1 MMFENEKAT
10 ILKIEEDYIRQKS
23 DLFLFM
29 LDCVATQIVTSERAS
44 EDWKESLRDYC
55 ENMLI
60 RTKKRTRS
68 HSVANFQS
76 LLPQM
81 PETFQINTVCI
92 CRYFEFMLLI

>member
-92 CRYFEFMLLI
+92 YR